1 MRIFGLLLKNRIAA
15 YEIFL
20 MYWHVGF
27 WIGGRR
33 LEKREDV
40 LLEALNERQRY
51 ILELVAGGK
60 PYREI
65 GAGLGISEGGVKYH
79 MQKIL
84 NTLDLENKT
93 QAIIMLVKYSK
104 IG

>member
-1 MRIFGLLLKNRIAA
+1 M
-15 YEIFL
+15 
-20 MYWHVGF
+20 
-27 WIGGRR
+27 
-33 LEKREDV
+33 EKTEAV
-40 LLEALNERQRY
+40 LLDSLNERQRY
-51 ILELVAGGK
+51 ILKLVAGGK